1 MVRKHLTLMALVMLA
16 VFAVACGGG
25 NNSSNSSSGG
35 GGGGGGESAPDMK
48 TPEGT
53 LKIYAQALKDLDAAK
68 AASCGK
74 KADLEKNKA
83 SMEKRVAKVKEA
95 KQTLEFSFSDV
106 KIDGDKATCKII
118 FIIKGPDG
126 KELRKEEE
134 EMPLV
139 KEDGEWHIADL

>member
-1 MVRKHLTLMALVMLA
+1 MVRKHVSLMVLALLA
-16 VFAVACGGG
+16 VFAVACGG
-25 NNSSNSSSGG
+25 NNSSNSGSS
-35 GGGGGGESAPDMK
+35 GGGGGESAPDMK

-53 LKIYAQALKDLDAAK
+53 LKIYQQALKDLDAAK

-74 KADLEKNKA
+74 KADLEKNKT
-83 SMEKRVAKVKEA
+83 SMEKRMTKIKAD

-106 KIDGDKATCKII
+106 KIDGDKATCKIV
-118 FIIKGPDG
+118 FIIKGADG
-126 KELRKEEE
+126 KEVHKDEE

>member
-1 MVRKHLTLMALVMLA
+1 MIRKHVSLLVLCMLA

-25 NNSSNSSSGG
+25 NNAANGGGSGG
-35 GGGGGGESAPDMK
+35 GGGSGESAPDMK

-83 SMEKRVAKVKEA
+83 TMEKRMAKIKEA
-95 KQTLEFSFSDV
+95 KQSLEFTFSDV
-106 KIDGDKATCKII
+106 KVDGDKATSKIV

-126 KELRKEEE
+126 KELKKDEE

>member
-1 MVRKHLTLMALVMLA
+1 MIRKHVSLMLLAMLA

-25 NNSSNSSSGG
+25 NNATNGGSS
-35 GGGGGGESAPDMK
+35 GGGGESAPDMK

-53 LKIYAQALKDLDAAK
+53 LKIYQQALKDLDAAK

-74 KADLEKNKA
+74 KADLEKNKT
-83 SMEKRVAKVKEA
+83 SMEKRMTKVKEA
-95 KQTLEFSFSDV
+95 KQTLEFTFADV
-106 KIDGDKATCKII
+106 KIDGDKATCKIV
-118 FIIKGPDG
+118 FIIKGADG
-126 KELRKEEE
+126 KEVHKDEE

>member
-1 MVRKHLTLMALVMLA
+1 MVRKHLALLALVMLA

-25 NNSSNSSSGG
+25 NNTGNSGSSSSGSS
-35 GGGGGGESAPDMK
+35 GESAPDMK

-53 LKIYAQALKDLDAAK
+53 LKIYQQALKDQDAAK

-74 KADLEKNKA
+74 KADLEKNKT
-83 SMEKRVAKVKEA
+83 SLEKRMAKVKEA
-95 KQTLEFSFSDV
+95 KQTLEFTFSDV
-106 KIDGDKATCKII
+106 KIDGDKATCKIV

-139 KEDGEWHIADL
+139 KEDGEWRIADL